1 MKFSVVTPT
10 RNNLDKLKCCIGS
23 VRGQAGVDV
32 EHLVQ
37 DALST
42 DGTGEWLAR
51 QPGVGGVSEADAGM
65 YDAIQRGWQ
74 RSRGDIVSWLNSDE
88 QYLPGTLQRV
98 QRAFEANPQIDFLYG
113 SSIIVGP
120 QGEPLAARRE
130 IPLRHVYVRN
140 GTLYAYS
147 CTLFF
152 RRRLLDAGLLQFD
165 KKLRYAAD
173 ADLMLRV
180 LAERRPFLRLP
191 EYLSLFMLDGSNL
204 SCSPRMLEEMATVQA
219 RHGAAR
225 SALSRKALL
234 LGRSFEKLFAGAF
247 ASDDLSYRFAVDET
261 PNYREVAARSVPARF
276 RIDHF
281 APVAGAAK

>member
-1 MKFSVVTPT
+1 
-10 RNNLDKLKCCIGS
+10 
-23 VRGQAGVDV
+23 
-32 EHLVQ
+32 
-37 DALST
+37 
-42 DGTGEWLAR
+42 
-51 QPGVGGVSEADAGM
+51 M

-74 RSRGDIVSWLNSDE
+74 RSRGAIVSWLNSDE

-98 QRAFEANPQIDFLYG
+98 QAAFEAHPEIDFLYG

-152 RRRLLDAGLLQFD
+152 RRRLLDAGLLRFD
-165 KKLRYAAD
+165 SKLRYAAD
-173 ADLMLRV
+173 ADLMLRI
-180 LAERRPFLRLP
+180 LADRRPFLRLP
-191 EYLSLFMLDGSNL
+191 DYLSLFMLDGSNL
-204 SCSPRMLEEMATVQA
+204 SCSPRMLEEMHIVQA
-219 RHGAAR
+219 RHGAAH

-234 LGRSFEKLFAGAF
+234 LGRSLEKLLAGAF
-247 ASDDLSYRFAVDET
+247 ASADLSYSFVIDET
-261 PNYREVAARSVPARF
+261 PRYREVVARRVPARF

-281 APVAGAAK
+281 APAVGVAK

>member
-10 RNNLDKLKCCIGS
+10 RNNLGKLKCCVGS
-23 VRGQAGVDV
+23 VRGQSGVDV
-32 EHLVQ
+32 EHIVQ
-37 DALST
+37 DAVSS
-42 DGTGEWLAR
+42 DGTADWLAQ
-51 QPGVGGVSEADAGM
+51 QPDVAGVSEPDAGM

-74 RSRGDIVSWLNSDE
+74 RAGGDIVSWLNSDE
-88 QYLPGTLQRV
+88 QYLPGTLQAV
-98 QRAFEANPQIDFLYG
+98 QRAFERNPQADFLYG

-120 QGEPLAARRE
+120 DGEPIAARRE

-152 RRRLLDAGLLQFD
+152 RRRLLDSGLLRFD
-165 KKLRYAAD
+165 RQLRYAAD

-180 LAERRPFLRLP
+180 LADGRTYLRLP
-191 EYLSLFMLDGSNL
+191 DYLSLFMLDGSNL
-204 SCSPRMLEEMATVQA
+204 SCSPRMLEEMAAVQA

-225 SALSRKALL
+225 SPLQRRAIL
-234 LGRSFEKLFAGAF
+234 LGRAFEKLLSGAF
-247 ASDDLSYRFAVDET
+247 ASTDLSYRFAVDES
-261 PNYREVAARSVPARF
+261 PRYREVAARGVPARF

-281 APVAGAAK
+281 APPVGAAK